1 MLSSQNA
8 GTGVYFLVY
17 GADDLTA
24 GRLKDFCKSAT
35 AVPFFLLLLQK
46 KTSPGGFRF
55 PSGAPLNQPR
65 KPLRFSWIFP
75 AIFETAQIFWR
86 YTYKLRRGRCRS
98 QPFAAKE
105 RYGCGSAACRYTS
118 TRQFA
123 PVFYKTVRQICSCP
137 MGRQSRRPLQQVSAL
152 PVGADDSVRPQNM
165 SILRKFSA
173 NSLLPSGPMWASAS
187 TTKYADAYEFAVDFR

>member
-35 AVPFFLLLLQK
+35 AVPLFLLLLQK

-98 QPFAAKE
+98 QPFATKE

-118 TRQFA
+118 ARWEVTNSPQISEKSDTSCGRTESSA
-123 PVFYKTVRQICSCP
+123 PTGY
-137 MGRQSRRPLQQVSAL
+137 GRIESSP
-152 PVGADDSVRPQNM
+152 
-165 SILRKFSA
+165 
-173 NSLLPSGPMWASAS
+173 
-187 TTKYADAYEFAVDFR
+187 

>member
-1 MLSSQNA
+1 M
-8 GTGVYFLVY
+8 
-17 GADDLTA
+17 
-24 GRLKDFCKSAT
+24 
-35 AVPFFLLLLQK
+35 
-46 KTSPGGFRF
+46 
-55 PSGAPLNQPR
+55 NQPR

-123 PVFYKTVRQICSCP
+123 PVFYKTVRQICNCP

-152 PVGADDSVRPQNM
+152 PVGADDSVRPQTM
-165 SILRKFSA
+165 SILRKSSA
-173 NSLLPSGPMWASAS
+173 NSLLPSGPMWASAPTELRRIRTS
-187 TTKYADAYEFAVDFR
+187 LQVLNAMRFYRRHSNAAIHKSGVP

>member
-35 AVPFFLLLLQK
+35 AVPLFLLLLQK

-152 PVGADDSVRPQNM
+152 PVGADDSVRPQD
-165 SILRKFSA
+165 A
-173 NSLLPSGPMWASAS
+173 PLLTEIFG
-187 TTKYADAYEFAVDFR
+187 EFVYICVFGCRGRCPHRPAGK